1 MSMSKNEIEQ
11 MNSEHFMT
19 LAGFRIH
26 HDPVLGIMFR
36 NGSKYV
42 KPNSGKTLPDKVK
55 EFFNRIK
62 NDGTAMDAFSVDATK
77 CKIEDFTCDGFFN
90 NDYLEKLYKNFTDLK
105 FSISIFYNDTDE
117 INFIVADPLFS
128 NVQKF
133 LIDISDRTDD
143 EIIHAIKSAF
153 ILISNCF
160 EFDVKINDEIDDP
173 ELSVNDILGYIQG
186 EVEINFVNQN
196 LKEFLSNTREV
207 RRYTKSNI
215 ELIAPDQNFV
225 DEQMKELDGKLT
237 GTAFAFMRNRNR

>member
-11 MNSEHFMT
+11 MNREHFMT

-26 HDPVLGIMFR
+26 HDTVLGTMFR

-117 INFIVADPLFS
+117 INFMVADPLFS
-128 NVQKF
+128 NIQKF

-143 EIIHAIKSAF
+143 EIIRAVKSAF

-160 EFDVKINDEIDDP
+160 EFDVKINDEINDP
-173 ELSVNDILGYIQG
+173 DLTAVDVLNYIRG
-186 EVEINFVNQN
+186 NVEINFVNQDV
-196 LKEFLSNTREV
+196 KKYLSNTREI
-207 RRYTKSNI
+207 RKYSKSNI
-215 ELIAPDQNFV
+215 ELFSSDQNFI
-225 DEQMKELDGKLT
+225 DEQMNKFDKGIIKCIFSSL
-237 GTAFAFMRNRNR
+237 AR

>member
-11 MNSEHFMT
+11 MNNEHFMT

-26 HDPVLGIMFR
+26 HDPVLGTMFR

-42 KPNSGKTLPDKVK
+42 TPNSGKTLPDKIK

-62 NDGTAMDAFSVDATK
+62 NDGTTMDAFSVDATK

-117 INFIVADPLFS
+117 INFMVADPLFS

-143 EIIHAIKSAF
+143 EIIRAVKSAF

-173 ELSVNDILGYIQG
+173 KLSVNDILNYIRG
-186 EVEINFVNQN
+186 EVEINFVDQN
-196 LKEFLSNTREV
+196 VKEYLSNTREI
-207 RRYTKSNI
+207 RKYSKSNI
-215 ELIAPDQNFV
+215 ELFSSDQNFI
-225 DEQMKELDGKLT
+225 DEQMKELDKNFILAISASAQT
-237 GTAFAFMRNRNR
+237 K

>member
-11 MNSEHFMT
+11 MNNEHFMT

-26 HDPVLGIMFR
+26 HDPVLGTMFR

-42 KPNSGKTLPDKVK
+42 TPNSGKLPDKVK

-62 NDGTAMDAFSVDATK
+62 NDGTRMDAFSVDATK

-117 INFIVADPLFS
+117 INFMVSDPLFS

-133 LIDISDRTDD
+133 LIDISDRSDD
-143 EIIHAIKSAF
+143 EIIYAVKSAF

-173 ELSVNDILGYIQG
+173 ELNVDDVLSYIRG
-186 EVEINFVNQN
+186 EVEINFVDQN
-196 LKEFLSNTREV
+196 LKEYLSNTREM
-207 RRYTKSNI
+207 RRCSKSNI
-215 ELIAPDQNFV
+215 ELINPDQNFV
-225 DEQMKELDGKLT
+225 DEQMREIDGKFT
-237 GTAFAFMRNRNR
+237 GDILAFMQTR

>member
-11 MNSEHFMT
+11 MNREHFMT

-26 HDPVLGIMFR
+26 HDPVLGTMFR

-42 KPNSGKTLPDKVK
+42 KPNSGKALPDKVK
-55 EFFNRIK
+55 EFLNRIK

-77 CKIEDFTCDGFFN
+77 CKIEDFTCDGFFD

-117 INFIVADPLFS
+117 INFMVADPLFS

-133 LIDISDRTDD
+133 LIDISDKTDD
-143 EIIHAIKSAF
+143 EIIHAVKSAF

-173 ELSVNDILGYIQG
+173 KLSFNDILNCIRG
-186 EVEINFVNQN
+186 EVEINFVNQDVKKY
-196 LKEFLSNTREV
+196 LLSTREIREHSKAIV
-207 RRYTKSNI
+207 
-215 ELIAPDQNFV
+215 ELINPDQNFV
-225 DEQMKELDGKLT
+225 DEKMREFDGKFT
-237 GTAFAFMRNRNR
+237 GAILAFMQTR

>member
-11 MNSEHFMT
+11 MNNEHYMT

-26 HDPVLGIMFR
+26 HDPVLGTMFR

-42 KPNSGKTLPDKVK
+42 TPDSGKTLPDKVK
-55 EFFNRIK
+55 DFFNRIK
-62 NDGTAMDAFSVDATK
+62 NDGTAMDAFSVDAAK

-105 FSISIFYNDTDE
+105 FSISIFYNNTDE
-117 INFIVADPLFS
+117 INFMVSDPLFA

-143 EIIHAIKSAF
+143 EIIYAVKSAF

-173 ELSVNDILGYIQG
+173 ELTVDDVLSYIRG
-186 EVEINFVNQN
+186 EVEINFVDQN
-196 LKEFLSNTREV
+196 VKKYLSNTREI
-207 RRYTKSNI
+207 RKYSKSNI
-215 ELIAPDQNFV
+215 ELFNPDQNFI
-225 DEQMKELDGKLT
+225 DEQMKKLDKKFYSSYFCFCT
-237 GTAFAFMRNRNR
+237 D

>member
-11 MNSEHFMT
+11 MNREHFMT

-26 HDPVLGIMFR
+26 HDPVLGTMFR

-42 KPNSGKTLPDKVK
+42 TPNSGKTLPDKVK

-62 NDGTAMDAFSVDATK
+62 NDGTTMDAFSVDATK

-117 INFIVADPLFS
+117 INFMVADPLFS
-128 NVQKF
+128 NIQKF

-143 EIIHAIKSAF
+143 EIIRAVKSAF

-160 EFDVKINDEIDDP
+160 EFDVKINDEINDP
-173 ELSVNDILGYIQG
+173 DLTAVDVLNYIRG
-186 EVEINFVNQN
+186 NVEINFVNQDV
-196 LKEFLSNTREV
+196 KKYLSNTREI
-207 RRYTKSNI
+207 RKYSKSNI
-215 ELIAPDQNFV
+215 ELFSSDQNFI
-225 DEQMKELDGKLT
+225 DEQMNKFDKGIIKCIFSSL
-237 GTAFAFMRNRNR
+237 AR

>member
-42 KPNSGKTLPDKVK
+42 KPNSGKDLPDKVK
-55 EFFNRIK
+55 EFFNKIK
-62 NDGTAMDAFSVDATK
+62 NDGTTMDAFSVDATK

-90 NDYLEKLYKNFTDLK
+90 NDYLEKLYKNFIDLK
-105 FSISIFYNDTDE
+105 FSISIFYNNTDE
-117 INFIVADPLFS
+117 INFIVADPLSFT

-133 LIDISDRTDD
+133 LLDISDKTDD

-173 ELSVNDILGYIQG
+173 ELTVTDVLGYIRG
-186 EVEINFVNQN
+186 EVEINFVDQN
-196 LKEFLSNTREV
+196 VKKYLLSTREV
-207 RRYTKSNI
+207 RKHSKLI
-215 ELIAPDQNFV
+215 VELVSSDQKFV
-225 DEQMKELDGKLT
+225 DEQMKELDGKLV
-237 GTAFAFMRNRNR
+237 GAAFASMHIK

>member
-11 MNSEHFMT
+11 MNNEHFMT

-26 HDPVLGIMFR
+26 HDPVLGTMFR

-62 NDGTAMDAFSVDATK
+62 NDGTTMDAFSVDATK

-105 FSISIFYNDTDE
+105 FSISIFYNDTNE
-117 INFIVADPLFS
+117 INFMVADPLLFA

-143 EIIHAIKSAF
+143 EIIHAVKSAF

-173 ELSVNDILGYIQG
+173 ELNVDDVLSYIRG
-186 EVEINFVNQN
+186 EVEINFVDQN
-196 LKEFLSNTREV
+196 VKKYLSNTREI
-207 RRYTKSNI
+207 RKYSKSNI
-215 ELIAPDQNFV
+215 ELFSSDQNFI
-225 DEQMKELDGKLT
+225 DEQMKELD
-237 GTAFAFMRNRNR
+237 RNFILAIFHSAQTK

>member
-11 MNSEHFMT
+11 MNNEHFMT

-26 HDPVLGIMFR
+26 HDPVLGTMFR

-42 KPNSGKTLPDKVK
+42 KPNSGKTLPDKIK

-117 INFIVADPLFS
+117 INFMVADPLFS

-143 EIIHAIKSAF
+143 EIIRAVKSAF

-173 ELSVNDILGYIQG
+173 DLTANDVLSYIRG
-186 EVEINFVNQN
+186 NIEINFVNQDV
-196 LKEFLSNTREV
+196 KKYLSNIREI
-207 RRYTKSNI
+207 RKLSKSSLELTSSNQDFIDYELNKFDKGII
-215 ELIAPDQNFV
+215 ECIFSSLA
-225 DEQMKELDGKLT
+225 
-237 GTAFAFMRNRNR
+237 R

>member
-11 MNSEHFMT
+11 MNNEHFMT

-26 HDPVLGIMFR
+26 HDPVLGTMFR

-42 KPNSGKTLPDKVK
+42 KPNSGKTLPDKIK

-77 CKIEDFTCDGFFN
+77 CKIEDFTCDGFFD

-117 INFIVADPLFS
+117 INFMVADPLFS

-133 LIDISDRTDD
+133 LIDISDKTDD
-143 EIIHAIKSAF
+143 EIIHAVKSAF

-173 ELSVNDILGYIQG
+173 KLSFNDILNYIRG
-186 EVEINFVNQN
+186 NVEINFVNQDVKKY
-196 LKEFLSNTREV
+196 LLSAREI
-207 RRYTKSNI
+207 REHSKAIS
-215 ELIAPDQNFV
+215 ELINPDQNFV
-225 DEQMKELDGKLT
+225 DEKMREFDGKFT
-237 GTAFAFMRNRNR
+237 GAILAFMQTR

>member
-11 MNSEHFMT
+11 MNREHFMT

-26 HDPVLGIMFR
+26 HDPVLGTMFR

-42 KPNSGKTLPDKVK
+42 KPNSGKTLPDKIK

-117 INFIVADPLFS
+117 INFMVADPLFS

-143 EIIHAIKSAF
+143 EIIRAVKSAF

-160 EFDVKINDEIDDP
+160 ELDVKINDEIDDP
-173 ELSVNDILGYIQG
+173 KLSVNDILNYIRG
-186 EVEINFVNQN
+186 NVEINFVDQN
-196 LKEFLSNTREV
+196 LKEYLSNTREM
-207 RRYTKSNI
+207 RRCSKSNI
-215 ELIAPDQNFV
+215 ELINPDQNFV
-225 DEQMKELDGKLT
+225 DEQMREIDGKFT
-237 GTAFAFMRNRNR
+237 GDILAFMQTR

>member
-11 MNSEHFMT
+11 MNNEHFMT

-26 HDPVLGIMFR
+26 HDPVLGTMFR

-42 KPNSGKTLPDKVK
+42 KPNSGKTLPDKIK

-77 CKIEDFTCDGFFN
+77 CKIEDFTCDGFFD

-117 INFIVADPLFS
+117 INFMVADPLFS

-133 LIDISDRTDD
+133 LIDISDKTDD
-143 EIIHAIKSAF
+143 EIIHAVKSAF

-160 EFDVKINDEIDDP
+160 EFDIKINDEIEDP
-173 ELSVNDILGYIQG
+173 KLSFNDILNCIRG
-186 EVEINFVNQN
+186 EVEINFVNQDVKKY
-196 LKEFLSNTREV
+196 LLSTREIREHSKAIV
-207 RRYTKSNI
+207 
-215 ELIAPDQNFV
+215 ELINPDQNFV
-225 DEQMKELDGKLT
+225 DEKMREFDGKFT
-237 GTAFAFMRNRNR
+237 GAILAFMQTR

>member
-11 MNSEHFMT
+11 MNNEHFMT

-26 HDPVLGIMFR
+26 HDPVLGTMFR

-42 KPNSGKTLPDKVK
+42 KPNSGKALPDKVK
-55 EFFNRIK
+55 EFLNRIK

-117 INFIVADPLFS
+117 INFMVADPLFS

-133 LIDISDRTDD
+133 LIDISDKTDD
-143 EIIHAIKSAF
+143 EIIHAVKSAF

-173 ELSVNDILGYIQG
+173 KLSFNDILNCIRG
-186 EVEINFVNQN
+186 EVEINFVNQDVKKY
-196 LKEFLSNTREV
+196 LLSTREIREHSKAIV
-207 RRYTKSNI
+207 
-215 ELIAPDQNFV
+215 ELINPDQNFV
-225 DEQMKELDGKLT
+225 DEKMREFDGKFT
-237 GTAFAFMRNRNR
+237 GAILAFMQTR

>member
-11 MNSEHFMT
+11 MNNEHFMT

-26 HDPVLGIMFR
+26 HDPVLGTMFR

-42 KPNSGKTLPDKVK
+42 KPNSGKALPDKIK

-117 INFIVADPLFS
+117 INFMVADPLFS
-128 NVQKF
+128 NIQKF

-143 EIIHAIKSAF
+143 EIIHAVKSAF

-173 ELSVNDILGYIQG
+173 ELNIDDVLRYIRG
-186 EVEINFVNQN
+186 EVEINFVDQN
-196 LKEFLSNTREV
+196 VKEYLSNTREI
-207 RRYTKSNI
+207 RKYSKSNI
-215 ELIAPDQNFV
+215 ELFSSDQNFI
-225 DEQMKELDGKLT
+225 DEQMKELDKNFIL
-237 GTAFAFMRNRNR
+237 AIFASAQTK

>member
-1 MSMSKNEIEQ
+1 MSKNEIEQ
-11 MNSEHFMT
+11 MNNEHFMT

-26 HDPVLGIMFR
+26 HDPVLGTMFR

-42 KPNSGKTLPDKVK
+42 TPNSGKTLPDKIK

-117 INFIVADPLFS
+117 INFMVADPLFS
-128 NVQKF
+128 NIQKF

-143 EIIHAIKSAF
+143 EIIHAVKSAF

-173 ELSVNDILGYIQG
+173 KLNVDDVLSYIRG
-186 EVEINFVNQN
+186 EVEINFVDQN
-196 LKEFLSNTREV
+196 VKECLSNTREI
-207 RRYTKSNI
+207 RKYSKSNI
-215 ELIAPDQNFV
+215 ELFSSDQNFI
-225 DEQMKELDGKLT
+225 DEQMNKFDKGIIKCIFSSL
-237 GTAFAFMRNRNR
+237 AR

>member
-11 MNSEHFMT
+11 MNNEHFMT

-26 HDPVLGIMFR
+26 HDTVLGTMFR

-117 INFIVADPLFS
+117 INFMVADPLFS
-128 NVQKF
+128 NIQKF

-143 EIIHAIKSAF
+143 EIIRAVKSAF

-160 EFDVKINDEIDDP
+160 EFDVKINDEINDP
-173 ELSVNDILGYIQG
+173 DLTAVDVLNYIRG
-186 EVEINFVNQN
+186 NVEINFVNQN
-196 LKEFLSNTREV
+196 VKKYLSNTREI
-207 RRYTKSNI
+207 RKYSKSNI
-215 ELIAPDQNFV
+215 ELFSSDQNFI
-225 DEQMKELDGKLT
+225 DEQMNKFDKGIIKCIFSSM
-237 GTAFAFMRNRNR
+237 AR

>member
-1 MSMSKNEIEQ
+1 MSMTKNEIEQ
-11 MNSEHFMT
+11 MNNEHFMT

-26 HDPVLGIMFR
+26 HDPVLGTMFR

-105 FSISIFYNDTDE
+105 FSISIFYNDNNE
-117 INFIVADPLFS
+117 INFMVSDPLFA

-133 LIDISDRTDD
+133 LIDISNRTDD
-143 EIIHAIKSAF
+143 EIIHAVKSAF

-173 ELSVNDILGYIQG
+173 ELNVDDVLSYIRG
-186 EVEINFVNQN
+186 EVEINFVDQKV
-196 LKEFLSNTREV
+196 KEYLSNTREI
-207 RRYTKSNI
+207 RKYSKSNI
-215 ELIAPDQNFV
+215 ELFSSDQNFI
-225 DEQMKELDGKLT
+225 DEQMKELDKNFIL
-237 GTAFAFMRNRNR
+237 AIFASAQTK

>member
-11 MNSEHFMT
+11 MNNEHFMT

-26 HDPVLGIMFR
+26 HDPVLGTMFR

-42 KPNSGKTLPDKVK
+42 KPNSGKALPDKLK

-62 NDGTAMDAFSVDATK
+62 NDGTTMDAFSVDATK
-77 CKIEDFTCDGFFN
+77 CKIEDFTCDGFFD

-117 INFIVADPLFS
+117 INFMVADPLFS

-143 EIIHAIKSAF
+143 EIIRAVKSAF

-173 ELSVNDILGYIQG
+173 KLSFNDILNCIRG
-186 EVEINFVNQN
+186 EVEINFVNQDVKKY
-196 LKEFLSNTREV
+196 LLSTREIREHSKAIV
-207 RRYTKSNI
+207 
-215 ELIAPDQNFV
+215 ELINPDQNFV
-225 DEQMKELDGKLT
+225 DEKMREFDGKFT
-237 GTAFAFMRNRNR
+237 GAILAFMQTR

>member
-11 MNSEHFMT
+11 MNNEHFMT

-26 HDPVLGIMFR
+26 HDPVLGTMFR

-117 INFIVADPLFS
+117 INFMVADPLFS
-128 NVQKF
+128 NIQKF

-143 EIIHAIKSAF
+143 EIIRAVKSAF

-160 EFDVKINDEIDDP
+160 EFDVKINDEINDP
-173 ELSVNDILGYIQG
+173 DLTAVDVLNYIRG
-186 EVEINFVNQN
+186 NVEINFVNQN
-196 LKEFLSNTREV
+196 VKKYLSNTREI
-207 RRYTKSNI
+207 RKYSKSNI
-215 ELIAPDQNFV
+215 ELFSSDQNFI
-225 DEQMKELDGKLT
+225 DEQMNKFDKGIIKCIFSSM
-237 GTAFAFMRNRNR
+237 AR

>member
-11 MNSEHFMT
+11 MNREHFMT

-26 HDPVLGIMFR
+26 HDPVLGTMFR

-42 KPNSGKTLPDKVK
+42 TPNSGKLPDKVK

-90 NDYLEKLYKNFTDLK
+90 NDYLEKLYKNFTNLK

-117 INFIVADPLFS
+117 INFMVADPLFS
-128 NVQKF
+128 NIQKF

-143 EIIHAIKSAF
+143 EIIRAVKSAF

-160 EFDVKINDEIDDP
+160 EFDVKINDEINDP
-173 ELSVNDILGYIQG
+173 DLTAVDVLNYIRG
-186 EVEINFVNQN
+186 NVEINFVNQDV
-196 LKEFLSNTREV
+196 KKYLSNTREI
-207 RRYTKSNI
+207 RKYSKSNI
-215 ELIAPDQNFV
+215 ELFSSDQNFI
-225 DEQMKELDGKLT
+225 DEQMNKFDKGIIKCIFSSL
-237 GTAFAFMRNRNR
+237 AR

>member
-11 MNSEHFMT
+11 MNNEHFMT

-26 HDPVLGIMFR
+26 HDPVLGTMFR

-105 FSISIFYNDTDE
+105 FSIYIFYNDTDE
-117 INFIVADPLFS
+117 INFMVADPLFA

-133 LIDISDRTDD
+133 LIDISDKTDD
-143 EIIHAIKSAF
+143 EIIHAVKSAF

-173 ELSVNDILGYIQG
+173 ELNVGDVLSYIRG
-186 EVEINFVNQN
+186 EVEINFVNQ
-196 LKEFLSNTREV
+196 KVKKYLSNTREI
-207 RRYTKSNI
+207 RKYSKSNI
-215 ELIAPDQNFV
+215 ELFSTNQNFI
-225 DEQMKELDGKLT
+225 DEQMKELDKNFIL
-237 GTAFAFMRNRNR
+237 AIFASAQTK

>member
-11 MNSEHFMT
+11 MNNEHFMT

-26 HDPVLGIMFR
+26 HDPVLGTMFR

-42 KPNSGKTLPDKVK
+42 KPNSGKALPDKLK

-62 NDGTAMDAFSVDATK
+62 NDGTTMDAFSVDATK

-117 INFIVADPLFS
+117 INFMVADPLFS

-143 EIIHAIKSAF
+143 EIIRAVKSAF

-160 EFDVKINDEIDDP
+160 EFDVKINDEINDP
-173 ELSVNDILGYIQG
+173 DLTAVDVLNYIRG
-186 EVEINFVNQN
+186 NVEINFVNQDD
-196 LKEFLSNTREV
+196 KKYLSNIREI
-207 RRYTKSNI
+207 RKLSKSSL
-215 ELIAPDQNFV
+215 ELIGSDQDFI
-225 DEQMKELDGKLT
+225 DCELKKFDKGICER
-237 GTAFAFMRNRNR
+237 FAFTHSLVR

>member
-11 MNSEHFMT
+11 MNNEHFMT

-26 HDPVLGIMFR
+26 HDTVLGTMFR

-117 INFIVADPLFS
+117 INFMVADPLFS
-128 NVQKF
+128 NIQKF

-143 EIIHAIKSAF
+143 EIIHAVKSAF

-160 EFDVKINDEIDDP
+160 EFDVKINDEINDP
-173 ELSVNDILGYIQG
+173 DLTAVDVLNYIRG
-186 EVEINFVNQN
+186 NVEINFVNQDV
-196 LKEFLSNTREV
+196 KKYLSNTREI
-207 RRYTKSNI
+207 RKYSKSNI
-215 ELIAPDQNFV
+215 ELFSSDQNFI
-225 DEQMKELDGKLT
+225 DEQMNKFDKGIIKCIFSSL
-237 GTAFAFMRNRNR
+237 AR

>member
-11 MNSEHFMT
+11 MNNEHYMT

-26 HDPVLGIMFR
+26 HDPVLGTMFR

-42 KPNSGKTLPDKVK
+42 TPDSGKTLPDKVK

-105 FSISIFYNDTDE
+105 FSISIFYNNTDE
-117 INFIVADPLFS
+117 INFMVSDPLFA

-143 EIIHAIKSAF
+143 EIIHAVKSAF

-160 EFDVKINDEIDDP
+160 EFDVKINNEIDDP
-173 ELSVNDILGYIQG
+173 ELTVDDVLSYIRG
-186 EVEINFVNQN
+186 EVEINFVDQN
-196 LKEFLSNTREV
+196 VKKYLSNTREI
-207 RRYTKSNI
+207 RKYSKSNI
-215 ELIAPDQNFV
+215 ELFNSDQNFI
-225 DEQMKELDGKLT
+225 DEQMKELDKNFIL
-237 GTAFAFMRNRNR
+237 AIFASAQNK

>member
-11 MNSEHFMT
+11 MNNEHFMT

-26 HDPVLGIMFR
+26 HDPVLGTMFR

-42 KPNSGKTLPDKVK
+42 KPNSGKALPDKIK

-117 INFIVADPLFS
+117 INFMVADPLFS
-128 NVQKF
+128 NIQKF

-143 EIIHAIKSAF
+143 EIIRAVKSAF

-160 EFDVKINDEIDDP
+160 EFDVKINDEINDP
-173 ELSVNDILGYIQG
+173 DLTAVDVLNYIRG
-186 EVEINFVNQN
+186 NVEINFVNQDV
-196 LKEFLSNTREV
+196 KKYLSNTREI
-207 RRYTKSNI
+207 RKYSKSNI
-215 ELIAPDQNFV
+215 ELFSSDQNFI
-225 DEQMKELDGKLT
+225 DEQMNKFDKGIIKCIFSSL
-237 GTAFAFMRNRNR
+237 AR

>member
-11 MNSEHFMT
+11 MNNEHFMT

-26 HDPVLGIMFR
+26 HDPVLGTMFR

-42 KPNSGKTLPDKVK
+42 KPNSGKALPDKVK
-55 EFFNRIK
+55 EFLNRIK
-62 NDGTAMDAFSVDATK
+62 NDGTTMDAFSVDATK

-117 INFIVADPLFS
+117 INFMVADPLFS

-143 EIIHAIKSAF
+143 EIIRAVKSAF

-160 EFDVKINDEIDDP
+160 EFDVKINDEINDP
-173 ELSVNDILGYIQG
+173 DLTAVDVLNYIRG
-186 EVEINFVNQN
+186 NVEINFVNQDV
-196 LKEFLSNTREV
+196 KKYLSNIREI
-207 RRYTKSNI
+207 RKLSKSSL
-215 ELIAPDQNFV
+215 ELTSSNQDFIDS
-225 DEQMKELDGKLT
+225 ELNKFDKRIIKCIFSSL
-237 GTAFAFMRNRNR
+237 AR

>member
-11 MNSEHFMT
+11 MNNEHFMT

-26 HDPVLGIMFR
+26 HDPVLGTMFR

-42 KPNSGKTLPDKVK
+42 KPNSGKALPDKVK
-55 EFFNRIK
+55 EFLNRIK

-77 CKIEDFTCDGFFN
+77 CKIEDFTCDGFFD

-117 INFIVADPLFS
+117 INFMVADPLFS

-133 LIDISDRTDD
+133 LIDISDKTDD
-143 EIIHAIKSAF
+143 EIIHAVKSAF

-173 ELSVNDILGYIQG
+173 KLSFNDILNCIRG
-186 EVEINFVNQN
+186 EVEINFVNQDVKKY
-196 LKEFLSNTREV
+196 LLSTREIREHSKAIV
-207 RRYTKSNI
+207 
-215 ELIAPDQNFV
+215 ELINPDQNFV
-225 DEQMKELDGKLT
+225 DEKMREFDGKFT
-237 GTAFAFMRNRNR
+237 GAILAFMQTR

>member
-11 MNSEHFMT
+11 MNNEHFMT

-26 HDPVLGIMFR
+26 HDPVLGTMFR

-42 KPNSGKTLPDKVK
+42 TPNSGKTLPDKIK

-117 INFIVADPLFS
+117 INFMVADPLFA

-143 EIIHAIKSAF
+143 EIIRAVKSAF

-173 ELSVNDILGYIQG
+173 KLSVNDILNYIRG
-186 EVEINFVNQN
+186 EVEINFVNQDVKKY
-196 LKEFLSNTREV
+196 LLSTREIRKHSKATV
-207 RRYTKSNI
+207 
-215 ELIAPDQNFV
+215 ELVDPDQNFV
-225 DEQMKELDGKLT
+225 DEQMKELDGKLV
-237 GTAFAFMRNRNR
+237 GDAFAFMRTR

>member
-11 MNSEHFMT
+11 MNNEHFMT

-26 HDPVLGIMFR
+26 HDPVLGTMFR

-42 KPNSGKTLPDKVK
+42 KPNSGKALPDKVK
-55 EFFNRIK
+55 EFLNRIK

-77 CKIEDFTCDGFFN
+77 CKIEDFTCDGFFD

-117 INFIVADPLFS
+117 INFMVADPLFS

-133 LIDISDRTDD
+133 LIDISDKTDD
-143 EIIHAIKSAF
+143 EIIHAVKSAF

-173 ELSVNDILGYIQG
+173 KLSFNDILNCIRG
-186 EVEINFVNQN
+186 EVEINFVNQDVKKY
-196 LKEFLSNTREV
+196 LLSTREIREHSKAIV
-207 RRYTKSNI
+207 
-215 ELIAPDQNFV
+215 ELINPDQNFV
-225 DEQMKELDGKLT
+225 DEKMRELDGKFT
-237 GTAFAFMRNRNR
+237 GAILAFMQTR

>member
-11 MNSEHFMT
+11 MNNEHFMT

-26 HDPVLGIMFR
+26 HDTVLGTMFR

-117 INFIVADPLFS
+117 INFMVANPLFS
-128 NVQKF
+128 NIQKF

-143 EIIHAIKSAF
+143 EIIRAVKSAF

-160 EFDVKINDEIDDP
+160 EFDVKINDEINDP
-173 ELSVNDILGYIQG
+173 DLTAVDVLNYIRG
-186 EVEINFVNQN
+186 NVEINFVNQDV
-196 LKEFLSNTREV
+196 KKYLSNIREIRKLSKSSLELTSSNQDFIDCELNKFDKRIIKCIFSSLV
-207 RRYTKSNI
+207 R
-215 ELIAPDQNFV
+215 
-225 DEQMKELDGKLT
+225 
-237 GTAFAFMRNRNR
+237 

>member
-11 MNSEHFMT
+11 MNREHFMT

-26 HDPVLGIMFR
+26 HDPVLGTMFR

-42 KPNSGKTLPDKVK
+42 KPNSGKALPDKVK
-55 EFFNRIK
+55 EFLNRIK

-77 CKIEDFTCDGFFN
+77 CKIEDFTCDGFFD
-90 NDYLEKLYKNFTDLK
+90 NDYLEKLYKNFIDLK

-117 INFIVADPLFS
+117 INFMVADPLFS

-133 LIDISDRTDD
+133 LIDISDKTDD
-143 EIIHAIKSAF
+143 EIIHAVKSAF

-173 ELSVNDILGYIQG
+173 KLSFNDILNCIRG
-186 EVEINFVNQN
+186 EVEINFVNQDVKKY
-196 LKEFLSNTREV
+196 LLSAREIREHSKAIV
-207 RRYTKSNI
+207 
-215 ELIAPDQNFV
+215 ELINPDQNFV
-225 DEQMKELDGKLT
+225 DEKMREFDGKFT
-237 GTAFAFMRNRNR
+237 GAIIAFMQTR

>member
-1 MSMSKNEIEQ
+1 MSISKNEIEQ
-11 MNSEHFMT
+11 MNREHFMT

-26 HDPVLGIMFR
+26 HDPVLGTMFR

-42 KPNSGKTLPDKVK
+42 KPNSGKALPDKVK
-55 EFFNRIK
+55 EFLNRIK

-77 CKIEDFTCDGFFN
+77 CKIEDFTCDGFFD

-117 INFIVADPLFS
+117 INFMVADPLFS

-133 LIDISDRTDD
+133 LIDISDKTDD
-143 EIIHAIKSAF
+143 EIIHAVKSAF

-173 ELSVNDILGYIQG
+173 KLSFNDILNCIRG
-186 EVEINFVNQN
+186 EVEINFVNQDVKKY
-196 LKEFLSNTREV
+196 LLSTREIREHSKAIV
-207 RRYTKSNI
+207 
-215 ELIAPDQNFV
+215 ELINPDQNFV
-225 DEQMKELDGKLT
+225 DEKMREFDGKFT
-237 GTAFAFMRNRNR
+237 GAILAFMQTR

>member
-11 MNSEHFMT
+11 MNNEHFMT

-26 HDPVLGIMFR
+26 HDPVLGTMFR

-42 KPNSGKTLPDKVK
+42 KPNSGKTLPDKIK

-77 CKIEDFTCDGFFN
+77 CKIEDFTCDGFFD

-117 INFIVADPLFS
+117 INFMVADPLFS

-133 LIDISDRTDD
+133 LIDISDKTDD
-143 EIIHAIKSAF
+143 EIIHAVKSAF

-160 EFDVKINDEIDDP
+160 EFDVKINDEIEDP
-173 ELSVNDILGYIQG
+173 KLSFNDILNCIRG
-186 EVEINFVNQN
+186 EVEINFVNQDVKKY
-196 LKEFLSNTREV
+196 LLSTREIREHSKAIV
-207 RRYTKSNI
+207 
-215 ELIAPDQNFV
+215 ELINPDQNFV
-225 DEQMKELDGKLT
+225 DEKMREFDGKFT
-237 GTAFAFMRNRNR
+237 GAILAFMQTR